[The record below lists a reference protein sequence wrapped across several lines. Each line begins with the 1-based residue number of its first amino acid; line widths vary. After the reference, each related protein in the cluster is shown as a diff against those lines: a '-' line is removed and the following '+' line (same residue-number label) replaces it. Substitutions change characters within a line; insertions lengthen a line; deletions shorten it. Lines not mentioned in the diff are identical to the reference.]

1 MMIHNQM
8 KKIILLFCLN
18 LILTG
23 CEKSSVEVQ
32 KSQEVE
38 RRQENKQNLNDLQ
51 SSEIWERLNRR
62 IYHCQQPCS
71 RKDLTE
77 ISFSQA
83 SSYYLLITQDQTG
96 FIEALNSTQDGIQ
109 MSILWDDG
117 SGKSKNEDLEI
128 ISLDKQQLKMRDQY
142 SHINTYQFVKFDDD

>member
-1 MMIHNQM
+1 MLKQNQM
-8 KKIILLFCLN
+8 KKIMVVFYLN

-23 CEKSSVEVQ
+23 CEKQSVEIKQ
-32 KSQEVE
+32 PQEIEQSQED
-38 RRQENKQNLNDLQ
+38 NQNLNDLQ
-51 SSEIWERLNRR
+51 SSEIWELLKHR
-62 IYHCQQPCS
+62 IYRCEQPCS

-83 SSYYLLITQDQTG
+83 PSYYLLITQDQTG